1 MWMKVTDEKS
11 LVEKVP
17 FRAKIDG
24 EPIIIIKVE
33 DELFALHNQCPHLG
47 CALHKGELEGY
58 FLKCPCHDWIF
69 DIRTGEF
76 IDATEIKLPLYQTKI
91 EEGTVYIFK
100 EGRVD

>member
-1 MWMKVTDEKS
+1 MWMKVTDKES

-17 FRAKIDG
+17 LMVKVGG
-24 EPIIIIKVE
+24 ESIIIIKMG
-33 DELFALHNQCPHLG
+33 DELFALNNQCPHLG
-47 CALHKGELEGY
+47 CPLHKGELEGY

-76 IDATEIKLPLYQTKI
+76 TAAPEIKVPFYQTKI
-91 EEGTVYIFK
+91 DKGEVYVLK